1 MLESCRWKE
10 QTRRREG
17 LTSSHFSGNKKESR
31 RRKELT
37 SSYVNEKKKGLTSS
51 HVYGKTKRHEEEA
64 VVEVAVLA
72 RRIVTIVSKK
82 EIDPHKKEK
91 RRRTM

>member
-17 LTSSHFSGNKKESR
+17 LTSSHVSGNKKGTR
-31 RRKELT
+31 RREGLT

-51 HVYGKTKRHEEEA
+51 HVYGKNKRHEEEA

-82 EIDPHKKEK
+82 EIDPH
-91 RRRTM
+91 